1 MSSAQ
6 YLSIWSQSPP
16 LPLIETRPSSRNTL
30 IFIGGLTDT
39 LGTVPYLPTLAEAI
53 APFDY
58 SIVQPQLS
66 SSLGGYGLSS
76 LEADAQEICLVIQ
89 YLQNR
94 AVNPKPRDGRIVLMG
109 HSTGCQDVVHVL
121 SHDRTGIRIDGAIL
135 QAPVSDREAFEGDN
149 PEGSPAHLLLKEA
162 ITLVEQGKGSTL
174 LPRDAS
180 ASPRAPCS
188 SRWKVNGDAF
198 QNPAMTAY
206 RFWSLYANGGDDDYF
221 SSDLSTEKMTEIWRD
236 TLHRGNRVLAILG
249 EKE

>member
-6 YLSIWSQSPP
+6 HISLWSQSPA

-39 LGTVPYLPTLAEAI
+39 LGTVPYLPLLAEAI
-53 APFDY
+53 APLDY

-89 YLQNR
+89 HLQKR
-94 AVNPKPRDGRIVLMG
+94 AVNPKPKDGRMILMG

-135 QAPVSDREAFEGDN
+135 QAPVSDREAYEESN
-149 PEGSPAHLLLKEA
+149 PEGSPDRSILKEA
-162 ITLVEQGKGSTL
+162 TTMVEQGKGSTL
-174 LPRDAS
+174 LTRDAT
-180 ASPRAPCS
+180 APPRAPCS
-188 SRWKVNGDAF
+188 SRWKVNEDAF
-198 QNPAMTAY
+198 QDPAMTAY
-206 RFWSLYANGGDDDYF
+206 RFWSLYAVGGDDDYF
-221 SSDLSTEKMTEIWRD
+221 SSDLSTEKMTEIWKD
-236 TLHRGNRVLAILG
+236 TIQRGNRILALLG
-249 EKE
+249 EEE